1 MTRRKFIY
9 HHKEDGT
16 VIMTDGGEG
25 VCSVTLDE
33 IRSCAMIYQLSVEK
47 NHRRNGYGH
56 SLLNEAEN
64 EARRLGANVVSL
76 TAKKGSFM
84 LDWYQRSGYKPLFS
98 DSEYVTLFKE
108 LKEEKHGRIK

>member
-16 VIMTDGGEG
+16 LIMTYGGEG
-25 VCSVTLDE
+25 ACSVALDD

-47 NHRRNGYGH
+47 EHRRNGYGQK
-56 SLLNEAEN
+56 LLNEAEN

-84 LDWYQRSGYKPLFS
+84 LGWYQRSGYEPLFS
-98 DSEYVTLFKE
+98 DSEYVTLFK
-108 LKEEKHGRIK
+108 KIT